1 MDVKLQRYYEARF
14 DMVSSA
20 GWKDLVEDAEKMR
33 KAIADITSIDSEKLL
48 YLRKGQLDIL
58 DWLLTLK
65 EVSEKVYED
74 LQNEGNE

>member
-14 DMVSSA
+14 DMVSSV
-20 GWKDLVEDAEKMR
+20 GWKDLIDDAEKMR